1 MFPKLFDVLRGVGA
15 LVGAVVMFLS
25 TILIIPL
32 VALLLSKPACSQ
44 GACVTNTY
52 FVDGKMVVCQ
62 TCCNGNTCNTA
73 CF

>member
-1 MFPKLFDVLRGVGA
+1 MFPKLVDFVAGA
-15 LVGAVVMFLS
+15 FAFVGAVIVFFS

-44 GACVTNTY
+44 SACVTNTY
-52 FVDGKMVVCQ
+52 FMDGKMVVCQ
-62 TCCNGNTCNTA
+62 TCCNGNNCNTV